1 MQLLNHVEC
10 QAYLLA
16 QSERASGLTVGNSP
30 AKLEPALV
38 LRRKL
43 HAYTKKIYQKAFI
56 GNILKV
62 SDTFKLKLHCVISA
76 YSSFQTVVGFTAL

>member
-16 QSERASGLTVGNSP
+16 QSERASGLIVGNSP

-38 LRRKL
+38 LKRKL
-43 HAYTKKIYQKAFI
+43 H
-56 GNILKV
+56 ILK
-62 SDTFKLKLHCVISA
+62 KYRKRLL
-76 YSSFQTVVGFTAL
+76 